1 MQPKNIDGIVAQY
14 ADLVARH
21 NLGKPG
27 EYSRWSFGEN
37 KDLSLNPYG
46 VADAANIL
54 YTIGQFPTDPTERA
68 GFVKTLQAMQDPQT
82 GYFSEPTHH
91 EFHCT
96 AHCSA
101 ALELFDAKPLYKC
114 SGMAPYT
121 QKDALYSIL
130 ENGIRWEEQPWR
142 DSHIGAGLLPSLVN
156 TDMVDLQWKNWY
168 FDWMW
173 EHTDPENGF
182 IFGGKEKK
190 AELFQYMA
198 SGFHYIFNHEA
209 EHRPMRYPDKVID
222 SCITLMNE
230 AIAGYPYPKG
240 LPRYWGVILAIP
252 GFLEVDVVYSATRA
266 MRQTPHRF
274 YECKDVLERFADK
287 FIDMMEQ
294 FDYHN
299 DTRVDDLH
307 AMFGT
312 LCCLAELQSAL
323 PGKILSSKPLRLVLD
338 RRPFI

>member
-1 MQPKNIDGIVAQY
+1 MQPKNIDPIIHEIKQ
-14 ADLVARH
+14 LVDRH
-21 NLGKPG
+21 NLGAPG
-27 EYSRWSFGEN
+27 KYARWNFGKG
-37 KDLSLNPYG
+37 KDLGVNPYG

-54 YTIGQFPTDPTERA
+54 YTIGSFPTAQQERD
-68 GFVKTLQAMQDPQT
+68 GFVKELQAMQDPET
-82 GYFSEPTHH
+82 GFFSEPTHH

-101 ALELFDAKPLYKC
+101 ALELFDAKPLYKVK
-114 SGMAPYT
+114 GMEPYT
-121 QKDALYSIL
+121 QKDALYHIL
-130 ENGIRWEEQPWR
+130 ENGIRWQSDPWR

-156 TDMVDLQWKNWY
+156 TDMVDLTWKNWY

-182 IFGGKEKK
+182 IFGGTEKK

-198 SGFHYIFNHEA
+198 SGFHYLFNHEA

-222 SCITLMNE
+222 SCITIMEE

-240 LPRYWGVILAIP
+240 LPRYWGKILAIP
-252 GFLEVDVVYSATRA
+252 GFLEIDVVYCATRA

-274 YECKDVLERFADK
+274 YECKAVLERFAEC
-287 FIDMMEQ
+287 FIHMMENW
-294 FDYHN
+294 DYNN
-299 DTRVDDLH
+299 DVRVNDLH
-307 AMFGT
+307 ALFGT

-323 PGKILSSKPLRLVLD
+323 PGKILSTKPLRLVLD